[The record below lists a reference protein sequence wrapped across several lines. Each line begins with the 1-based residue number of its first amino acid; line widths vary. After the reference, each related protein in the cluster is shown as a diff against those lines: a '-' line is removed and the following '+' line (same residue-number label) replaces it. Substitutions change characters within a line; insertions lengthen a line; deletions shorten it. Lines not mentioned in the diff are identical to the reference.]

1 MQVQKLS
8 IFKMEKK
15 IKSAKILDMQ
25 HRKTKI
31 GLHLG
36 VAFFFSKLFAT
47 QILYKF

>member
-8 IFKMEKK
+8 IFKMENQ
-15 IKSAKILDMQ
+15 IKSAKIFDMQ
-25 HRKTKI
+25 HPKTKI

-36 VAFFFSKLFAT
+36 VAFFFSKLFPT